1 MATWTPQ
8 PAGLQEI
15 LQTVHDSTNPDKKV
29 QQSITLRL
37 NQFQKV
43 PDYTAYLAHIFSRM
57 PDQGERLRSLAG
69 YILKNNSKLI
79 LRAPPDVAQFVKE
92 SILVAFNDPTPMVRS
107 SASHNII
114 AYLEILEPRNWP
126 ECLSMLVALLD
137 SPDPERQEAAMY
149 VFEKA
154 CMDYPR
160 KFDIDINGS
169 RPLDFM
175 VPKFLALTE
184 HPRANVRAHSL
195 AALDQFVP
203 IGSQSF
209 YAHIDQFI
217 SMLFKRASDE
227 DTTVRRN
234 VCQGLVMLL
243 ASRPDKL
250 MPEIHNVAEY
260 MIYSTQ
266 DKNETLALEA
276 CEFWLTFAEDPDL
289 TQYLGPLV
297 PKVAPVLLQCMI
309 FSEDELIW
317 LDAEKEDNAAVPD
330 RDQDIK
336 PRHYGGKSHG
346 LERAEDAEKGDARPP
361 GGDDDDEEYDDDD
374 EDYDDDDD
382 MSTDWNL
389 RKCAAAAL
397 DVLAVRFG
405 GELLAVLLPVL
416 KEKLW
421 SANWLQ
427 RESGI
432 LALGAVAE
440 GCIESI
446 EPHLPV
452 LVPYLVNML
461 NDPKP
466 LLRCIACWTLGRY
479 ASWCTQ
485 TTTPQH
491 IEQFFVPTMEGLLRM
506 VLDNNKRVQ
515 EAGCS
520 AFATL
525 EEDAGA
531 SLIPYLEPILR
542 NLVLAFEKYQQ
553 KNMLIL
559 YDAVGTLADAVGPAL
574 QNPMYI
580 QILMPPIIARW
591 EKLRADDHDLVPL
604 LECLSSVTIAVG
616 PGFIPY
622 AGPVFDRCHGL
633 ISRSLVQFQQYE
645 SNKDSFEE
653 PDKQFIVVALDLL
666 SGLVQGMGADIARF
680 LDSCQPPFMSLL
692 PFCLKY
698 PEPPVRQSAYAL
710 VGDMAVSCFDLLR
723 PYIPQIL
730 PEVVNQLTPEPI
742 FEMVSA
748 TNNAAWSVGEVAL
761 RYGPEF
767 TPWVQPLIQRLV
779 PILLNPKC
787 PRSLHENAAVTIG
800 RIGLVH
806 ADLVAPHLEVFA
818 QNWCQALFEIKD
830 NDEKDSAFRGFCSL
844 VQRNPSGI
852 SKCFLWF
859 CNAVVRWNTPSPE
872 LNEMFGSI
880 FRGLKEMSGAGW
892 DAQVSQFPAAI
903 QERLRERYNV

>member
-8 PAGLQEI
+8 QAGLQEI
-15 LQTVHDSTNPDKKV
+15 LQTVHESTNPDKKI
-29 QQSITLRL
+29 QSTITMRL
-37 NQFQKV
+37 NNFQKV
-43 PDYTAYLAHIFSRM
+43 PDYPAYLAHIFSRM
-57 PDQGERLRSLAG
+57 SDQTERLRTLAG
-69 YILKNNSKLI
+69 YILKNNSKML

-92 SILVAFNDPTPMVRS
+92 SILLAFNDPSPMVRT

-114 AYLEILEPRNWP
+114 AYLEILEPLNWP
-126 ECLSMLVALLD
+126 ECLSMLIALLD
-137 SPDPERQEAAMY
+137 SPDGERQEAAMY

-154 CMDYPR
+154 CIDYPR

-169 RPLDFM
+169 RPLDYM
-175 VPKFLALTE
+175 IPKFLALAE
-184 HPRANVRAHSL
+184 HPRANIRAHSL

-203 IGSQSF
+203 IGSQSL
-209 YAHIDQFI
+209 YAHIDKY
-217 SMLFKRASDE
+217 MGTLFQRASDE
-227 DTTVRRN
+227 DASVRRN
-234 VCQGLVMLL
+234 VCLGLVMLL
-243 ASRPDKL
+243 GSRPDKL

-260 MIYSTQ
+260 MLYSAQ

-276 CEFWLTFAEDPDL
+276 CEFWLTFAEDLDL
-289 TQYLGPLV
+289 APYLQPLV
-297 PKVAPVLLQCMI
+297 SKVAPVLLQCMI

-317 LDAEKEDNAAVPD
+317 LDADKEDSAVPD

-336 PRHYGGKSHG
+336 PRHYSGKSHG
-346 LERAEDAEKGDARPP
+346 LERAEDADKQERPA
-361 GGDDDDEEYDDDD
+361 GGDDDDDDYDED
-374 EDYDDDDD
+374 EDYDDDDL
-382 MSTDWNL
+382 STDWNL

-397 DVLAVRFG
+397 DVLALRFG
-405 GELLAVLLPVL
+405 GDLLAILLPVL

-421 SANWLQ
+421 SQNWLQ

-432 LALGAVAE
+432 LALGAIAE
-440 GCIESI
+440 GCIEAI
-446 EPHLPV
+446 EPHLSV
-452 LVPYLVNML
+452 LIPYLVSML

-479 ASWCTQ
+479 ASWCTHSNA
-485 TTTPQH
+485 PDH
-491 IEQFFVPTMEGLLRM
+491 VERYFVPTMEALLRM

-531 SLIPYLEPILR
+531 LLVPYLEPILR

-559 YDAVGTLADAVGPAL
+559 YDAVGTLADAVGSAL
-574 QNPMYI
+574 QNPMYV
-580 QILMPPIIARW
+580 QILMPPLISRW
-591 EKLRADDHDLVPL
+591 ERLRDDDFDLVPL
-604 LECLSSVTIAVG
+604 LECLSSVTIAIG

-645 SNKDSFEE
+645 GNKDAYDE
-653 PDKQFIVVALDLL
+653 PDKQYIIVALDLL
-666 SGLVQGMGADIARF
+666 SGLVQGMGTEIARF
-680 LDSCQPPFMSLL
+680 MDSCQPPFMSML
-692 PFCLKY
+692 PFCLRY

-723 PYIPQIL
+723 PYLPQIL
-730 PEVVNQLTPEPI
+730 PEVVNQLTPEPV

-748 TNNAAWSVGEVAL
+748 TNNAAWSVGEIAL
-761 RYGPEF
+761 RHGPEF

-806 ADLVAPHLEVFA
+806 ADVVAPHLEMFA
-818 QNWCQALFEIKD
+818 QHWCQALWEIKD
-830 NDEKDSAFRGFCSL
+830 NDEKDSAFRGFCAL
-844 VQRNPSGI
+844 VQRNPGGI
-852 SKCFLWF
+852 AKSFIWF

-872 LNEMFGSI
+872 LNEMFASI
-880 FRGLKEMSGAGW
+880 FRGFKDMDPAGW
-892 DAQVSQFPAAI
+892 ASQMNQFPQVI